1 MPLGY
6 DRDYVCTKLLTC
18 HLRNIMILWV
28 AIALVDFTSAVT
40 PPSVEG
46 KLLDDCIC

>member
-6 DRDYVCTKLLTC
+6 DRAYVCTQLLTC